1 MKAFH
6 VICGLPRSGST
17 LLCNILA
24 QNSTFHV
31 SHTSPVASDIQRLCS
46 GFVDIPEYKGTM
58 AQSEAKTDE
67 NMCSKARAIVRAEH
81 EGKGEVCFDKNRL
94 WGGMQLI
101 LAQLYPDAKIICC
114 VRDLRAVF
122 GSFEKRHRRNP
133 LIQLPPGQTIRAR
146 MQNQF
151 SPEGM
156 IGAALSSVED
166 LMLIGNQAVMF
177 LHYEALVQ
185 NPAMQIGRLYQH
197 INEEPYEHDFEQ
209 VENTAT
215 DPDWLYLNK
224 FPHEGSGKV
233 QDRTDWQ
240 SYVPQKIAS
249 EIMQSHA
256 AYNQTFGYV

>member
-24 QNSTFHV
+24 QNPAFHV
-31 SHTSPVASDIQRLCS
+31 LHTSPLPALVERYSLGVTDVPEVKGLLQRN
-46 GFVDIPEYKGTM
+46 E
-58 AQSEAKTDE
+58 AQTDE
-67 NMCSKARAIVRAEH
+67 KVAEGARAMIRAWH
-81 EGKGEVCFDKNRL
+81 TGKEVCFDKNRL
-94 WGGMQLI
+94 WAGHQFT
-101 LAQLYPDAKIICC
+101 LAQLFPGAKIICC

-122 GSFEKRHRRNP
+122 GSFEKRWRRNP
-133 LIQLPPGQTIRAR
+133 LMQIPPGHTIRQR

-151 SPEGM
+151 SDQGM
-156 IGAALSSVED
+156 IGGALGGVED
-166 LMLIGNQAVMF
+166 LVLTGNNAVMF

-185 NPAMQIGRLYQH
+185 NPKMQLERLYQH
-197 INEEPYEHDFEQ
+197 INEPPFEHDFEK
-209 VENTAT
+209 VENTAA

-233 QDRTDWQ
+233 EPREDWQ
-240 SYVPQKIAS
+240 QFVPPQIAG
-249 EIMQSHA
+249 EIMQTHA